1 MRVLY
6 VLMALAVGIVSGLGL
21 TWLAS
26 ARGSSFGT
34 VRIGAWT
41 AWPKSGTVDADPYAR
56 ATFARAGELPLG
68 LGDGLAFIATADDS
82 GTQLD
87 GRCDIHIEGRLPLA
101 RFWTLT
107 VYDPRGRLIDNVA
120 ERYGYNS
127 AEVVWRTDA
136 TIEIVLA
143 PRARG
148 GNWIPTAGRD
158 RLVAILR
165 LYDAPVGFGSRSGDN
180 ADLPAIRQEF
190 CQ

>member
-127 AEVVWRTDA
+127 AEVVWRPDA
-136 TIEIVLA
+136 TMEIVLA

-148 GNWIPTAGRD
+148 GNWIPTARRD